1 MIRRI
6 HHINFLVRDL
16 DAAID
21 TYERIFGRP
30 PDARDVLEERG
41 VETARFKIGET
52 WLVLVMPTDPGS
64 VPGQHMQREGE
75 GFFLISYEVDDA
87 TGAAQ
92 VLTRRGIRVLD
103 DVPRAGLEGWRLID
117 LDPDDTFDVVSQL
130 TEET

>member
-16 DAAID
+16 DAAIEK
-21 TYERIFGRP
+21 YEAIFGRP
-30 PDARDVLEERG
+30 PDAREFLADRG
-41 VETARFKIGET
+41 VETARFRVGET
-52 WLVLVMPTDPGS
+52 WIVLVMPVDPDS
-64 VPGQHMQREGE
+64 VPGQHLQREGE
-75 GFFLISYEVDDA
+75 GFFLISYEVEDA
-87 TGAAQ
+87 VAAAQ
-92 VLTRRGIRVLD
+92 TLVRRGICVLD